1 MKIIDNPEEIYFS
14 ELGGA
19 DVTVI
24 FYMDNEKA
32 IFNDLEWKSVES
44 DCILT
49 LDMIRK
55 QVEDKYGKNLIL
67 VIAEYPLR
75 GEVFRY
81 GNYEDNLWVRI
92 GETCGYA

>member
-24 FYMDNEKA
+24 FYMDDEKKL
-32 IFNDLEWKSVES
+32 FNSLEWKSIEPDHIV
-44 DCILT
+44 T
-49 LDMIRK
+49 LDMIRE
-55 QVEDKYGKNLIL
+55 QIEDKYGKNLIV

-75 GEVFRY
+75 GEIFRY
-81 GNYEDNLWVRI
+81 GNYEDNRWVRI
-92 GETCGYA
+92 GKVCGYA